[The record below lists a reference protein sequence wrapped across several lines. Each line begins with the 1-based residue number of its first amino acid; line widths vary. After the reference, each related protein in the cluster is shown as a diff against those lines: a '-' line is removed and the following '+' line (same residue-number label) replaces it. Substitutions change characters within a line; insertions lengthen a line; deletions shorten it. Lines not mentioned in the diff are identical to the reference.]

1 MTNRAANGRPSS
13 YRFLLCLGLAAA
25 TLAGP
30 LASAARADD
39 RDHDRGRHERDG
51 WRQGYYH
58 RPDVYYSA
66 PPVVYPPYGYYQQ
79 PGATF
84 SLSIPFR

>member
-1 MTNRAANGRPSS
+1 MSMGK
-13 YRFLLCLGLAAA
+13 LIVCVGLVAA
-25 TLAGP
+25 TIYGP
-30 LASAARADD
+30 LATSARAEN
-39 RDHDRGRHERDG
+39 DHDRARREHRD
-51 WRQGYYH
+51 WREGYYR

>member
-1 MTNRAANGRPSS
+1 
-13 YRFLLCLGLAAA
+13 
-25 TLAGP
+25 LAGP
-30 LASAARADD
+30 LAGLARAED
-39 RDHDRGRHERDG
+39 RDHDR
-51 WRQGYYH
+51 WRQERHDWREGYYR

-66 PPVVYPPYGYYQQ
+66 PPVVYPPTGYYQQ